1 MSIVAVERLKRLE
14 LRLGGRL
21 SHPLDGLI
29 MITMLMMTTMTM
41 MMRMMLDMMMTCHD
55 VTSHTSSMAVI
66 VSRNSSKPS
75 LWCGV
80 VNLDAYYD
88 HDKTSGAAK

>member
-1 MSIVAVERLKRLE
+1 M
-14 LRLGGRL
+14 
-21 SHPLDGLI
+21 I
-29 MITMLMMTTMTM
+29 MTMNMMIMMMVKMNMMMMMT
-41 MMRMMLDMMMTCHD
+41 TCHD

-80 VNLDAYYD
+80 VNLDAYFD
-88 HDKTSGAAK
+88 HDKTQ

>member
-1 MSIVAVERLKRLE
+1 M
-14 LRLGGRL
+14 
-21 SHPLDGLI
+21 I
-29 MITMLMMTTMTM
+29 MMMTMNMMNMMMMTM
-41 MMRMMLDMMMTCHD
+41 MMMTTCHD

-88 HDKTSGAAK
+88 HDKTQ